1 MKLSTYYAT
10 FFLTLVFICAA
21 KPALS
26 NQTVSGVVSIQGNKS
41 LSNIIVYLENKNGSN
56 STSTNTA
63 HEVVQRRLRFRPGL
77 NIVVQGDLVKFLN
90 AENREIDHNVYSL
103 SGVKTFDLGLAERG
117 SQLEMTFDKPGVL
130 NYYCSVHKLMEGRMV
145 VLPTRHYVKL
155 GEPGAFEIT
164 GVPSGD
170 WTLKAIIFHRRYKT
184 KPLDITVSNKSITNL
199 NLSIIKK

>member
-1 MKLSTYYAT
+1 MRLSSYYAP
-10 FFLTLVFICAA
+10 FFLTLLFFCAV
-21 KPALS
+21 KPAFG
-26 NQTVSGVVSIQGNKS
+26 NQTVSGVVSVQGNKA
-41 LSNIIVYLENKNGSN
+41 LSNIIVYLEDKNGNNSGSN
-56 STSTNTA
+56 ST
-63 HEVVQRRLRFRPGL
+63 HEVVQKRLRFRPGL

-117 SQLEMTFDKPGVL
+117 SKLEMTFDKPGVL

-155 GEPGAFEIT
+155 EKPGPFEIT
-164 GVPSGD
+164 GAPSGD
-170 WTLKAIIFHRRYKT
+170 WVLKAIIFHRRYKA
-184 KPLDITVSNKSITNL
+184 KPLDVSISDKDVTNL

>member
-1 MKLSTYYAT
+1 
-10 FFLTLVFICAA
+10 VN
-21 KPALS
+21 PAFG
-26 NQTVSGVVSIQGNKS
+26 NQTVSGVVSVQGNKA
-41 LSNIIVYLENKNGSN
+41 LSNIIVYLENKNGSKAASSN
-56 STSTNTA
+56 ST
-63 HEVVQRRLRFRPGL
+63 HEVVQKRLRFRPGL

-103 SGVKTFDLGLAERG
+103 SRVKAFDLGLAERG
-117 SQLEMTFDKPGVL
+117 SQLQMTFDKSGVL

-155 GEPGAFEIT
+155 EEPGAFEIT
-164 GVPSGD
+164 GVPSGN

-184 KPLDITVSNKSITNL
+184 KPLDVSIADKSITNL